1 MDHMVPGAAA
11 GGFIDRRAFG
21 GWTMVGEHGPELINN
36 RGFVKPHSASMGGV
50 GGGNIIVNV
59 HGAIDPVGT
68 ARQIRQILAKGD
80 RASGRGALG
89 LA

>member
-1 MDHMVPGAAA
+1 MDMVDPRGQAH
-11 GGFIDRRAFG
+11 GGFLQRSMG

-36 RGFVKPHSASMGGV
+36 RGFVRPHSASMGGV
-50 GGGNIIVNV
+50 GGGNVYV
-59 HGAIDPVGT
+59 TVQGAIDPVGT

>member
-1 MDHMVPGAAA
+1 
-11 GGFIDRRAFG
+11 
-21 GWTMVGEHGPELINN
+21 MVGEHGPELINN
-36 RGFVKPHSASMGGV
+36 RGFVRPHSASMGGV